1 MAYFFTPP
9 FQTCRCLVFAFPL
22 LHVYEKI
29 SSMSYPHAFYPSVN
43 PVIQMQQRTSVG
55 VLGVL
60 GGALCHLVLGT
71 TYCWGNFV
79 PYVPG
84 K

>member
-1 MAYFFTPP
+1 MLCP
-9 FQTCRCLVFAFPL
+9 
-22 LHVYEKI
+22 
-29 SSMSYPHAFYPSVN
+29 YPIPMV
-43 PVIQMQQRTSVG
+43 PVQRRTSVG

-79 PYVPG
+79 PYVPE

>member
-1 MAYFFTPP
+1 MFLFAEAWGVLLDEIRR
-9 FQTCRCLVFAFPL
+9 CRHLGAVTVITFGYYCMTLSPLVR
-22 LHVYEKI
+22 
-29 SSMSYPHAFYPSVN
+29 
-43 PVIQMQQRTSVG
+43 MQRRTSVG

-79 PYVPG
+79 PYVP
-84 K
+84 KK